1 MEFER
6 IVYNTF
12 NKKEVEAYLCP
23 NQFAYHKGGSC
34 INALLKM
41 KYTILGALD
50 NTGNKGVRLFTMDVS
65 KAFENVRHPGW
76 EAKN

>member
-23 NQFAYHKGGSC
+23 NQFAYHKGGSLSC
-34 INALLKM
+34 INALLK
-41 KYTILGALD
+41 ILGALD
-50 NTGNKGVRLFTMDVS
+50 NTGNKGVRLFTMDFS

>member
-1 MEFER
+1 M
-6 IVYNTF
+6 
-12 NKKEVEAYLCP
+12 L
-23 NQFAYHKGGSC
+23 Q
-34 INALLKM
+34 M

-50 NTGNKGVRLFTMDVS
+50 NTGNKGVRLFTMGVS